1 MIRVLLLLLA
11 AAGMALLRSA
21 RRRESETERI
31 WSTLA
36 GPTNQ
41 GAFDPSSV
49 DDLPPPARR
58 YLRRAIAPG
67 TTLRTTLQLT
77 MHGAI
82 RLKDGAEPLPMQ
94 ADQILAPPHGF
105 VWRARVAKGPMR
117 IRGFDRYGL
126 GKGVGRWWLYGII
139 PIVRGSGRDVDRS
152 AAGRLAGESVLVP
165 ASLLPGSGARWEPVD
180 DRSARV
186 TVAVD
191 GEAVTLTLT
200 IDTDGR
206 LERVSFM
213 RWQGDNAQGS
223 KSSPGY
229 VRFDVD
235 QWTDERTFD
244 GYTIPTRFRAGWRL
258 GETDEFPFFYSEID
272 EAVFL

>member
-1 MIRVLLLLLA
+1 MNRVLLLLLA
-11 AAGMALLRSA
+11 AVGAALLRSA
-21 RRRESETERI
+21 RRRRERETERI
-31 WSTLA
+31 WSALA
-36 GPTNQ
+36 GPTDQ
-41 GAFDPSSV
+41 GTFDPSTV

-58 YLRRAIAPG
+58 FLRRAIAPG
-67 TTLRTTLQLT
+67 TTLRTTLQLS

-126 GKGVGRWWLYGII
+126 GKGVLRWWLYGII

-152 AAGRLAGESVLVP
+152 AAGRLGGESVLVP
-165 ASLLPGSGARWEPVD
+165 ASLLPGSGARWEARD

-191 GEAVTLTLT
+191 GEAVTLTLS
-200 IDTDGR
+200 IDSDGR

-213 RWQGDNAQGS
+213 RWRGEGS
-223 KSSPGY
+223 NGSPGY

-235 QWTDERTFD
+235 QCSRERTFD
-244 GYTIPTRFRAGWRL
+244 GCTIPTRFRAGWRL
-258 GETDEFPFFYSEID
+258 GEPDEFPFFYAEID
-272 EAVFL
+272 EAAFL